1 MSTFLQG
8 EWKPKQIDNPNYK
21 GKWVHP
27 EIDNPEYVQDDKL
40 GSYPDFGA
48 IGFDLWQV
56 GLLFMCGLCIIKL
69 NNTESNV
76 TFVFPKIIVWLNTL
90 SCGC

>member
-1 MSTFLQG
+1 MINSKLNTTTIQFWQG

-27 EIDNPEYVQDDKL
+27 EIDNPEYEPDDNIGK
-40 GSYPDFGA
+40 YDDFGA

-56 GLLFMCGLCIIKL
+56 GHFEQIFA
-69 NNTESNV
+69 SNY
-76 TFVFPKIIVWLNTL
+76 TNKY
-90 SCGC
+90 